1 MFEKC
6 IDKRKYVRYNC
17 NIKNKCSERKFEQKT
32 GGTYMNTATYPITNR
47 DLLNIRRKLRR
58 QRTLRRRIVF
68 TTLAIFITLIFTFSY
83 NVLVTQANDDMSDV
97 KYKYYTYHEV
107 EKGETLWSI
116 AENYI
121 DYDYYESIS
130 DYIKELRV
138 MNHLNDDL
146 IKAGEDIVVTYY
158 SGEYY

>member
-1 MFEKC
+1 
-6 IDKRKYVRYNC
+6 
-17 NIKNKCSERKFEQKT
+17 
-32 GGTYMNTATYPITNR
+32 MNTATYPITNR

>member
-1 MFEKC
+1 M
-6 IDKRKYVRYNC
+6 NS
-17 NIKNKCSERKFEQKT
+17 NQKS
-32 GGTYMNTATYPITNR
+32 GGTYMNTVTYPITNR

-68 TTLAIFITLIFTFSY
+68 TTLVIFITLIFTFSY

-107 EKGETLWSI
+107 GKGETLWTI
-116 AENYI
+116 AETYI
-121 DYDYYESIS
+121 DYDYYDNIQE
-130 DYIKELRV
+130 YIKELKV

-146 IKAGEDIVVTYY
+146 IKVGEEIVVTYY

>member
-1 MFEKC
+1 
-6 IDKRKYVRYNC
+6 
-17 NIKNKCSERKFEQKT
+17 
-32 GGTYMNTATYPITNR
+32 MNTATYPITNR
-47 DLLNIRRKLRR
+47 DLLNIRRKMRR

-146 IKAGEDIVVTYY
+146 IKVGEDIVVTYY

>member
-1 MFEKC
+1 
-6 IDKRKYVRYNC
+6 
-17 NIKNKCSERKFEQKT
+17 
-32 GGTYMNTATYPITNR
+32 MNTATYPITNR

-146 IKAGEDIVVTYY
+146 IKVGEDIVVTYY